1 MSSMWE
7 ASRVKVI
14 QLCFVDSFCWPMWDL
29 LHYTLNFLADNYTNI
44 RKYFSPSGSS
54 VGITMS
60 SFFCVINLFLDKLT
74 EISHTSFPFCP
85 FQAGS

>member
-44 RKYFSPSGSS
+44 RKYFSTSGSS

-60 SFFCVINLFLDKLT
+60 SFLCY
-74 EISHTSFPFCP
+74 
-85 FQAGS
+85 

>member
-14 QLCFVDSFCWPMWDL
+14 QLCFVHSFCWPMWDL
-29 LHYTLNFLADNYTNI
+29 LHYTLNFLDDNYINI

-60 SFFCVINLFLDKLT
+60 SYCVINLFLDKLT
-74 EISHTSFPFCP
+74 EIFHTSFPFCL
-85 FQAGS
+85 F